1 LGSEIFLRMHPDWRA
16 DQRQTVEEAC
26 SSQDVSVWVA
36 ESERE
41 VVGFVGIKTDDQAR
55 LGEVYIVAVD
65 PRTR

>member
-1 LGSEIFLRMHPDWRA
+1 
-16 DQRQTVEEAC
+16 
-26 SSQDVSVWVA
+26 VSVWVA